1 MTERQPPF
9 FVERRSHHR
18 HPVRLDVNYRRGESY
33 LFSRVENLSELGIFI
48 VSEEPFDKQTRLEL
62 RFLPPEGGEAIEI
75 TGEVVWVERGTAG
88 RQPGM
93 GVRFINPSPQVRQRI
108 QALIRTVAYLE

>member
-1 MTERQPPF
+1 MTEQHRQS

-18 HPVRLDVNYRRGESY
+18 HPVRLDVNYRRGETY
-33 LFSRVENLSELGIFI
+33 LFSRAENLSELGIFI
-48 VSEEPFDKQTRLEL
+48 VSDEPFDKTTELDL

-93 GVRFINPSPQVRQRI
+93 GVRFINPTPQLRQRI